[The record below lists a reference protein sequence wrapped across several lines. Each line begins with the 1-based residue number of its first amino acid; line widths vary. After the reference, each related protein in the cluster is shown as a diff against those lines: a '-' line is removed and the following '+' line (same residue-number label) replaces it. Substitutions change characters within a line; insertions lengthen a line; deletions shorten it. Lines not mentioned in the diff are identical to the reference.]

1 MRHGRRTVSVDLVLV
16 SRLLL
21 GASRYRCSAET
32 HAGLLNVM
40 HRILIALVVA
50 AVTPML
56 LFSGVDAEPGDVA
69 GPELRQRVQKEG
81 KARVIVQLRLP
92 GASHVPEGRL
102 SSAGAVSRQRADIAS
117 VQTRLMGR
125 LTTTSHRLFHRHQT
139 VPLLTLEVGP
149 AALAELTAAS
159 LYVEKI
165 TEDGLSAPA
174 AAQSVPLTQT
184 SPGGTGGFDGTG
196 WMVAILDTGVDTTH
210 PFIGRKVVEAACYSS
225 TVKNT
230 STTLCPN
237 GQGQQIGPGSGVN
250 CLIDTCWHGTHVAGI
265 IAGNGGGVAFSGIA
279 PGAEIMAIQVFSRF
293 DNAADCHG
301 AAPCVLAWDSDLIA
315 ALERVYALRGTHR
328 FAAANLNLSGGG
340 LSSASC
346 DGEPIKKIIDNL
358 RSVGIATVVAAGND
372 SATEAMSF
380 PACVSTTVSV
390 GSLNK
395 NGDLSDFS
403 NISALTSLLAPG
415 EAITSSIPHS
425 AYAAVN
431 GTSMAAASVAGA
443 WALLRQAAPGA
454 SVDQI
459 LAALQ
464 STGLA
469 VTDTRSGG
477 SVTKPSAHVVQA
489 LSSLGTAPQIQ
500 ANNPGALAG
509 APHMTKG
516 EMVGGSTVSA
526 AASATLT
533 VAFNG
538 QLRDRVGQGNVAVGA
553 DGVLDGTLTATLSAP
568 GGRTVTGLRLDS
580 SAPGTWD
587 TTSESI
593 FWALGTATTL
603 DGPLLNAPGSL
614 AVNFPVTDGGSFV
627 IFASDLQGIEF
638 LPGRTLTL
646 TATFSDGSTTS
657 AAATV
662 AAAQGFTTALVTS
675 GLNAPT
681 AMAFAPDGRLFVAE
695 QGGRLRV
702 IKSGALLPTEF
713 LSVTTTSSGERGL
726 LGIAFDPNF
735 ASNHFVYVYY
745 TATSPTVHNRV
756 SRFIANGDVAV
767 PGSESVILELNPLS
781 DATNHN
787 GGAIHFGLDGKL
799 YIGVGENANGANAQT
814 LSNLLGK
821 MLRINPDGSIPSDNP
836 FFTTA
841 SGDNRAIWAL
851 GLRNPFTFAIEPTT
865 GRIFINDVGENS
877 QEEINDG
884 IAGSNYGWP
893 ATEGPTSN
901 PSFRSPLFAYGHGAG
916 PTTGCAIAGAAFYR
930 SATALFPADFIGD
943 YFFADLCSGWIRRF
957 DPASGVVTDFASGF
971 SSPVDLQVGADG
983 GLYVLPRGGGAVHVI
998 RFGAF

>member
-1 MRHGRRTVSVDLVLV
+1 MRHGRCIVSVGPALVNHSLV
-16 SRLLL
+16 
-21 GASRYRCSAET
+21 ASRCRRSAGT
-32 HAGLLNVM
+32 RAGFVNVM
-40 HRILIALVVA
+40 RRILITLIVA
-50 AVTPML
+50 GVTPML
-56 LFSGVDAEPGDVA
+56 CFSGVDAEPGDVA
-69 GPELRQRVQKEG
+69 APELRQRVQKEG
-81 KARVIVQLRLP
+81 RTRVIVQLRLP
-92 GASHVPEGRL
+92 GGSHVPEGRL
-102 SSAGAVSRQRADIAS
+102 SSSAAVSRQRADIAS
-117 VQTRLMGR
+117 VQNRLMGR
-125 LTTTSHRLFHRHQT
+125 LTSTSHRLFHRHLT
-139 VPLLTLEVGP
+139 VPLLTLEIGP
-149 AALAELTAAS
+149 SALAELTAAS

-174 AAQSVPLTQT
+174 QAQSVPLTPA
-184 SPGGTGGFDGTG
+184 SPRGMGGFDGTG
-196 WMVAILDTGVDTTH
+196 WMVAILDTGVDPTH

-237 GQGQQIGPGSGVN
+237 GHEQQIGPGSGVN

-265 IAGNGGGVAFSGIA
+265 VAGNGGGVAFSGIA
-279 PGAEIMAIQVFSRF
+279 PGAGIMAIQVFSRF
-293 DNAADCHG
+293 DNTADCHG
-301 AAPCVLAWDSDLIA
+301 AAPCALAWDSDLIA
-315 ALERVYALRGTHR
+315 GLERVYTLRETHR

-340 LSSASC
+340 LSSAPC

-372 SATEAMSF
+372 GATGAMSF

-390 GSLNK
+390 GSLTK
-395 NGDLSDFS
+395 NGDLSGFS

-415 EAITSSIPHS
+415 EAITSSIPHG

-454 SVDQI
+454 PVDQV

-464 STGLA
+464 STGLS

-477 SVTKPSAHVVQA
+477 SVTKPSAHVLQA
-489 LSSLGTAPQIQ
+489 LSSLGAAPLIG
-500 ANNPGALAG
+500 ANTSGGIKGIEMRAIAG
-509 APHMTKG
+509 SSVT
-516 EMVGGSTVSA
+516 T

-533 VAFNG
+533 LAYNG
-538 QLRDRVGQGNVAVGA
+538 KLRDRVGQGNLALGA
-553 DGVLDGTLTATLSAP
+553 DGALDGTLTATLSAQ

-580 SAPGTWD
+580 NAPGVWD
-587 TTSESI
+587 TTSEPQ
-593 FWALGTATTL
+593 FWALGAAATL
-603 DGPLLNAPGSL
+603 DGPLLNAPGSM
-614 AVNFPVTDGGSFV
+614 AVNFPVADGGTFV
-627 IFASDLQGIEF
+627 LFASDHPNDEF

-646 TATFSDGSTTS
+646 TATFSDGSTAS
-657 AAATV
+657 AITTV
-662 AAAQGFTTALVTS
+662 AAQGFTTTLVTS

-695 QGGRLRV
+695 QGGLLRV
-702 IKSGALLPTEF
+702 VRNGTLLPTEF
-713 LSVTTTSSGERGL
+713 LSVTTTASGERGL
-726 LGIAFDPNF
+726 LGVAFDPNF

-745 TATSPTVHNRV
+745 TATSPTIHNRV

-767 PGSESVILELNPLS
+767 PGSETVIFELNQLS

-836 FFTTA
+836 FFATA

-877 QEEINDG
+877 QEEIDDG

-901 PSFRSPLFAYGHGAG
+901 PSFRSPLFAYGHGSG
-916 PTTGCAIAGAAFYR
+916 PTTGCAIAGGAFYR
-930 SATALFPADFIGD
+930 SAIALFPADFIGD

-971 SSPVDLQVGADG
+971 SAPVDLQVGADG
-983 GLYVLPRGGGAVHVI
+983 GLYVLSRGPGAVHVI
-998 RFGAF
+998 RFGGI